1 MADIGDYKGDNKMMD
16 YKTVSLSDQV
26 FEHLEENI
34 LSGVYQRGDIITEM
48 QLCQELG
55 VSRTPI
61 REALRRLF
69 QEHLIEDTPK
79 GTMVLGITPRDFRDM
94 SEIRLRIEELAV
106 RGFIKNAAADDLKA
120 LNEAVDFQE
129 FYLARGDIDQLKALD
144 GRFHEVIYAG
154 CGSMILRD
162 TLAPLHKKIQQYRR
176 NALRTPDR
184 AAHSVREHRAILE
197 AIQQR
202 DADLAAERMKQHIQ
216 NALER
221 GLTKEEA

>member
-1 MADIGDYKGDNKMMD
+1 MD

-26 FEHLEENI
+26 FEHLEADI
-34 LSGVYQRGDIITEM
+34 LSGKYRRGEIVTEM
-48 QLCQELG
+48 QLCSELG
-55 VSRTPI
+55 VSRTPV

-69 QEHLIEDTPK
+69 QEHLVEDTPK
-79 GTMVLGITPRDFRDM
+79 GTMVLGITPKDYRDM

-106 RGFIKNAAADDLKA
+106 VGFIKNATDENLKE
-120 LNEAVDFQE
+120 LKEAVDFQE
-129 FYLARGDIDQLKALD
+129 FYLSRGDVDHLKALD
-144 GRFHEVIYAG
+144 GRFHDVIYSG
-154 CGSMILRD
+154 CGSIVLKD
-162 TLAPLHKKIQQYRR
+162 TLTPLHKKIQQYRR

-197 AIQQR
+197 AIQQK
-202 DADLAAERMKQHIQ
+202 DGDLAAERMKQHIE